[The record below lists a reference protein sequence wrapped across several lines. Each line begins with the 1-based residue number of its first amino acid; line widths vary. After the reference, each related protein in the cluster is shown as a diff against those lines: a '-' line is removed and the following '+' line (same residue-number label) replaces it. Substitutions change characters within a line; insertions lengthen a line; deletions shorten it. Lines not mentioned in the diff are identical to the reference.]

1 MLRPVRQSE
10 LLRARA
16 DRRRQLRMQVSEASA
31 VAADAAWDELSG
43 TLLEFISRRVRR
55 REDAED
61 VLQEVM
67 LRIHRHGSDVISDE
81 AVTGWIYWIA
91 RNAIIDH
98 YRRAS
103 TRHENGCSSIAA
115 WFASQTSV
123 TSGPRVPS
131 GRSRASTRHETSVGD
146 AMEDGESVLARLD
159 EDDSS
164 STDFRE
170 ELSRCLAPLARRL
183 PASYRDALVVTE
195 FEGVSQVDAA
205 HALGLSVSGMKSRVQ
220 RGREKLKAM
229 LLDCCEVELDRR
241 GSITDY
247 RSRSGDC
254 GCS

>member
-1 MLRPVRQSE
+1 MKPGPRCADRGVEDDCERNRKPAGGADPPRCRERLLLNRRADGMLRPVRQSE

-43 TLLEFISRRVRR
+43 PLLEFISRRVRR

-67 LRIHRHGSDVISDE
+67 LRIHRHGSDVVSDE
-81 AVTGWIYWIA
+81 AVTGWIYRIA

-98 YRRAS
+98 YR
-103 TRHENGCSSIAA
+103 G
-115 WFASQTSV
+115 
-123 TSGPRVPS
+123 
-131 GRSRASTRHETSVGD
+131 
-146 AMEDGESVLARLD
+146 
-159 EDDSS
+159 
-164 STDFRE
+164 
-170 ELSRCLAPLARRL
+170 
-183 PASYRDALVVTE
+183 ALVMTE
-195 FEGVSQVDAA
+195 FEGFSQVDAA

-247 RSRSGDC
+247 RSRSGD
-254 GCS
+254 